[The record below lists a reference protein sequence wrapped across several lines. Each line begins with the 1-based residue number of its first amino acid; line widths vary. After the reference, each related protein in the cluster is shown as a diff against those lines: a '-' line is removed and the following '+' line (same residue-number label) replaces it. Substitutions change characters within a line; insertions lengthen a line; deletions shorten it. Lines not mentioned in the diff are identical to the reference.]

1 MNYADS
7 SEKIMNYNEKIFEA
21 ISILKAMRK
30 NCIKKETDKYDD
42 MDREAKY
49 EALGIA
55 LNCLERNICFD
66 L

>member
-1 MNYADS
+1 MDYTES
-7 SEKIMNYNEKIFEA
+7 SEKIANYNKKIFEA
-21 ISILKAMRK
+21 IRILRAMRI

-42 MDREAKY
+42 PEREAKY

-55 LNCLERNICFD
+55 LDCLERNVCFD